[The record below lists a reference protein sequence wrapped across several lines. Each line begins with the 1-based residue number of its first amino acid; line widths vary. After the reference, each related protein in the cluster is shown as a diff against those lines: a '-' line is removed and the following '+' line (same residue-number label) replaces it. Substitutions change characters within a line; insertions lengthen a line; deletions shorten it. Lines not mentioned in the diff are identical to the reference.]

1 MAARKTTKPAAKAVE
16 EVKTESVTAPKEE
29 KVVETPVKAETV
41 AQEKPAEKKA
51 PARKETAKKAP
62 AKKAA
67 AKTEAAVKE
76 PAAKEEEK
84 APGRKPARKA
94 ECVSTM
100 HIQFAGKSYTKEDL
114 VKIAK
119 DVWTYD
125 LNQKEED
132 LVSLDIYVKPEEN
145 LAYYVMNQ
153 EFTGSFYI

>member
-84 APGRKPARKA
+84 APGRKPASKLD
-94 ECVSTM
+94 M
-100 HIQFAGKSYTKEDL
+100 HGGHALRLPGRLPARCLLFFL
-114 VKIAK
+114 
-119 DVWTYD
+119 
-125 LNQKEED
+125 
-132 LVSLDIYVKPEEN
+132 
-145 LAYYVMNQ
+145 
-153 EFTGSFYI
+153 FF